1 MFKDRRSFFERLT
14 GAVKVS
20 DYDFDEE
27 QEEREAEAERAA
39 EATTRK
45 ARPLAIE
52 RDNDAWNK
60 EEESFVEEEAEGELA
75 VDMHDT
81 GDDLIIKTM
90 VAGVK
95 PEDLD
100 VAISRDSV
108 TIKGKREHERTSED
122 NQHIYSELYWGAFSR
137 TIALPA
143 EIDVE
148 SAEAIEKHGLL
159 VIKLPKIDKNRQTK
173 LKVRG
178 SA

>member
-1 MFKDRRSFFERLT
+1 MFRDRRSFFERLT
-14 GAVKVS
+14 GAVKVD
-20 DYDFDEE
+20 DYEYEDPEEDEVE
-27 QEEREAEAERAA
+27 VVEEKPRRGRSKHLAVNTDDDWAA
-39 EATTRK
+39 TPA
-45 ARPLAIE
+45 
-52 RDNDAWNK
+52 
-60 EEESFVEEEAEGELA
+60 EEELESEGELA
-75 VDMHDT
+75 VDMHDA

-100 VAISRDSV
+100 VAITRDSV
-108 TIKGKREHERTSED
+108 TIKGKREHERTAED
-122 NQHIYSELYWGAFSR
+122 NHHIYKELYWGAFSR
-137 TIALPA
+137 TISLPA

-148 SAEAIEKHGLL
+148 AAEAIEKHGLL

>member
-1 MFKDRRSFFERLT
+1 MFRDRRSFFERLT
-14 GAVKVS
+14 GAVKVD
-20 DYDFDEE
+20 DYEYED
-27 QEEREAEAERAA
+27 
-39 EATTRK
+39 
-45 ARPLAIE
+45 P
-52 RDNDAWNK
+52 
-60 EEESFVEEEAEGELA
+60 EEEAEEEVVEEKPRRGRSKHLSVSTDDDWAPSEIEEEVESEGELA
-75 VDMHDT
+75 IDMHDT

-100 VAISRDSV
+100 VAITRDSV
-108 TIKGKREHERTSED
+108 TIKGKREHERMSED
-122 NQHIYSELYWGAFSR
+122 NQHIHRELYWGAFSR
-137 TIALPA
+137 TISLPT

-148 SAEAIEKHGLL
+148 AAEAIEKHGLL